1 MNPIQPPSPHEQ
13 FSYVPVRRYL
23 SFLETSLTQGT
34 QWAVFENNGAQ
45 LWARVHSSVTDFLMN
60 EWRSGKLQGAKP
72 EDAFFVRCDSTTMT
86 QNDLDNGRLVVVVGV
101 APVKPAEF
109 VVFQIG
115 QWIGSA
121 EPPKKPAS

>member
-1 MNPIQPPSPHEQ
+1 M
-13 FSYVPVRRYL
+13 SY
-23 SFLETSLTQGT
+23 LETSLTQGT
-34 QWAVFENNGAQ
+34 QWTVFENNDET
-45 LWARVHSSVTDFLMN
+45 LWARVRANVTDFLTK
-60 EWRSGKLQGAKP
+60 EWQSGKLLGAEP
-72 EDAFFVRCDSTTMT
+72 EDAFCVRCDRTTMT

-121 EPPKKPAS
+121 EPPKKPAP

>member
-1 MNPIQPPSPHEQ
+1 MHPIQPSSPHEE

-23 SFLETSLTQGT
+23 SFLETSLAKGT
-34 QWAVFENNGAQ
+34 QWSVFENNGAE
-45 LWARVHSSVTDFLMN
+45 LWARVRSSVTDFLMN
-60 EWRSGKLQGAKP
+60 EWRSGKLKGAKP
-72 EDAFFVRCDSTTMT
+72 DEAFFVRCDGTTMT
-86 QNDLDNGRLVVVVGV
+86 QSDIDNGRLIVVVGV

-121 EPPKKPAS
+121 EPLKHPAP